1 VVSIEKRG
9 RIYLSAFTAVLIFG
23 DLAIKALFVIAGSL
37 RWTQA
42 AGTAVTLLS
51 LWFLW
56 RGSKIAYWYL
66 VVCMLA
72 ALIYVIWVTAAT
84 KIAALVWIAVP
95 VVFLLLTAL
104 APATRQF
111 LTAQRRAAG
120 G

>member
-1 VVSIEKRG
+1 MVSIEKRG

-56 RGSKIAYWYL
+56 RGSKIAYYYL

-84 KIAALVWIAVP
+84 KIAALGWIAVP

-120 G
+120 A